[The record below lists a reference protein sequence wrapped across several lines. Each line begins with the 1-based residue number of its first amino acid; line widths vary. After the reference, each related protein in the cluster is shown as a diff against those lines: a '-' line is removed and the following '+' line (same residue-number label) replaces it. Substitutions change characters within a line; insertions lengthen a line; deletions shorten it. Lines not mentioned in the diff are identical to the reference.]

1 MMATISAS
9 SLILELGIL
18 LVFVGMG
25 VLANL
30 VEDLRKIVQ
39 YLSAVVLLTSI
50 MSLISLRLGFL
61 TSILS
66 PYTELLIILFISGM
80 TTLLASQWDHEKEI
94 EAQIRGRQIFIGKAV
109 KSLATSLAILWFL
122 LKLNLFSWVPPMFE
136 SVDGTLG
143 VGLVL
148 YIVGSGIE
156 SINAVSASSAV
167 RGFFS
172 GLAISSILIL
182 ILSYILMIIN
192 LVSGDW
198 NLYHSAFINLTLV
211 SIVMAVIIH
220 LVLPHG
226 VSPQKLGRVNAKKLK
241 LRIMLRDESVNI
253 GDRVTI
259 MVPRETL
266 VIPFTTGE
274 FRGLYFRGPLRY
286 EASVD
291 FKNIAGRASEIVI
304 VARKKGFEEIFE
316 NSDELEREDFIYMG
330 LDLNEVANSINTM
343 LKEIGKE
350 EEEKTIVEMPM
361 LKIREGK
368 DFDYVKVGP
377 VVVYDSPEGSLVKV
391 GPLKIVEGGKISPPA
406 MRYTYVVINDAE
418 RGLIRIGGD
427 RDSLWI
433 RTRREFI
440 EVSNRYKM
448 LKTKGKKIVIR
459 GEKKILKINGTTLI
473 LHGNRR
479 AIIKKPDRKIVADTV
494 TGTVIIES
502 PGKGK
507 KVIRDR
513 DQALATI
520 KRVNET
526 ISKVLE
532 TTVREPEISEVKDL
546 ISYLDRLLHER

>member
-1 MMATISAS
+1 MMATVFTS
-9 SLILELGIL
+9 SLLLELGVL

-39 YLSAVVLLTSI
+39 YLSAVVLLISI
-50 MSLISLRLGFL
+50 MSLILLRLGFL

-66 PYTELLIILFISGM
+66 PYTELLTILFISGM
-80 TTLLASQWDHEKEI
+80 TALLASQWDHEKEI

-241 LRIMLRDESVNI
+241 LRIMLRDESINI
-253 GDRVTI
+253 GDRVAI

-291 FKNIAGRASEIVI
+291 FKNITGRASEIVI
-304 VARKKGFEEIFE
+304 VTRKKGFEEIFE
-316 NSDELEREDFIYMG
+316 NSDELGREDFIYMG

-479 AIIKKPDRKIVADTV
+479 AIIKKPDRKIVADAV

-513 DQALATI
+513 DQALATV